1 MDFRTP
7 IDMKLSGIL
16 LQVNTTT
23 DIQLW
28 DILEKGGFLMVILG
42 LLSIVAFYILIE
54 RTLTMNKASKNQ
66 KQFLNHVKEMVVNG
80 DLQGAK
86 TFCAETDTPTARM
99 IEKGLSRVGHSLKD
113 IEVAVENVG
122 KIEVNK
128 LSKNLSVMAT
138 ISGAAPMLGF
148 LGTVTGMIKAFIS
161 IATQEG
167 TVSPKDLAGG
177 IYEAMI
183 TTAAGLAVG
192 IIAYMAY
199 NFLTAKLEKI
209 IHNMEYS
216 SVEFMDLLQEPH
228 TNK

>member
-1 MDFRTP
+1 
-7 IDMKLSGIL
+7 MKLATIL
-16 LQVNTTT
+16 LQADT
-23 DIQLW
+23 IRLW
-28 DILEKGGFLMVILG
+28 DMLQKGGFLMIVLG
-42 LLSIVAFYILIE
+42 LLSLVAFYILIE
-54 RTLTMNKASKNQ
+54 RLLTMHRASKNQ
-66 KQFLNHVKEMVVNG
+66 VEFLGQVKEMVTNG
-80 DLQGAK
+80 DLKGAE
-86 TFCAETDTPTARM
+86 TFCSETDTPTARM
-99 IEKGLSRVGHSLKD
+99 IEKGLSRVGNSLKD

-148 LGTVTGMIKAFIS
+148 LGTVIGMINAFIA

-183 TTAAGLAVG
+183 TTAAGLTVG
-192 IIAYMAY
+192 IIAYMSY
-199 NFLTAKLEKI
+199 NYLTARLEKI

-228 TNK
+228 HK

>member
-1 MDFRTP
+1 MN
-7 IDMKLSGIL
+7 LSGIL
-16 LQVNTTT
+16 LAVDATA
-23 DIQLW
+23 DISLW
-28 DILEKGGFLMVILG
+28 EILEKGGWLMVLLA
-42 LLSIVAFYILIE
+42 LLSLVAVYILIE
-54 RTLTMNKASKNQ
+54 RTLTMHKASKNQ
-66 KQFLNHVKEMVVNG
+66 QQFLSQVKEMVSNG
-80 DLQGAK
+80 DLKGAK
-86 TFCAETDTPTARM
+86 VFCNETDTPTARM

-128 LSKNLSVMAT
+128 LSKNLSAMAT

-192 IIAYMAY
+192 ILAYMAY
-199 NFLTAKLEKI
+199 NYLTSKLEKI

-228 TNK
+228 HK

>member
-1 MDFRTP
+1 MN
-7 IDMKLSGIL
+7 LSGIL
-16 LQVNTTT
+16 LAVDATA
-23 DIQLW
+23 DISLW
-28 DILEKGGFLMVILG
+28 EILEKGGWLMVLLA
-42 LLSIVAFYILIE
+42 LLSLVAVYILIE
-54 RTLTMNKASKNQ
+54 RTLTMHKASKNQ
-66 KQFLNHVKEMVVNG
+66 QQFLSQVKEMVING
-80 DLQGAK
+80 DLKGAK
-86 TFCAETDTPTARM
+86 VFCNETDTPTARM

-128 LSKNLSVMAT
+128 LSKNLSAMAT

-192 IIAYMAY
+192 ILAYMAY
-199 NFLTAKLEKI
+199 NYLTSKLEKI

-228 TNK
+228 HK

>member
-1 MDFRTP
+1 
-7 IDMKLSGIL
+7 
-16 LQVNTTT
+16 
-23 DIQLW
+23 
-28 DILEKGGFLMVILG
+28 
-42 LLSIVAFYILIE
+42 
-54 RTLTMNKASKNQ
+54 
-66 KQFLNHVKEMVVNG
+66 
-80 DLQGAK
+80 
-86 TFCAETDTPTARM
+86 
-99 IEKGLSRVGHSLKD
+99 
-113 IEVAVENVG
+113 
-122 KIEVNK
+122 
-128 LSKNLSVMAT
+128 MAT

-192 IIAYMAY
+192 ILAYMAY
-199 NFLTAKLEKI
+199 NYLTSKLEKI

-228 TNK
+228 HK

>member
-1 MDFRTP
+1 MN
-7 IDMKLSGIL
+7 LSGIL
-16 LQVNTTT
+16 LAADATV

-28 DILEKGGFLMVILG
+28 DILQKGGFLMIVLG
-42 LLSIVAFYILIE
+42 LLSLVAFYILIE
-54 RTLTMNKASKNQ
+54 RTLAMHKASKNQ
-66 KQFLNHVKEMVVNG
+66 EEFLNHVKEMVING
-80 DLQGAK
+80 DLAGAK
-86 TFCAETDTPTARM
+86 VFCAETDTPTARM

-128 LSKNLSVMAT
+128 LSKNLSAMAT

-192 IIAYMAY
+192 IVAYMAY
-199 NFLTAKLEKI
+199 NYLTAKLEKI
-209 IHNMEYS
+209 IYNMEYS

-228 TNK
+228 NK

>member
-1 MDFRTP
+1 MN
-7 IDMKLSGIL
+7 LSGIL
-16 LQVNTTT
+16 LQANTVST
-23 DIQLW
+23 DIHLW
-28 DILEKGGFLMVILG
+28 DILEKGGWLMIILAI
-42 LLSIVAFYILIE
+42 LSLISIFILIE
-54 RTLTMNKASKNQ
+54 RTLTMHKATKNQ
-66 KQFLNHVKEMVVNG
+66 DQFLSQVKEMVQNG
-80 DLQGAK
+80 DLEGAK
-86 TFCAETDTPTARM
+86 TFCSQTDTPTARM

-128 LSKNLSVMAT
+128 LSKNLSAMAT

-192 IIAYMAY
+192 IVAYMAY
-199 NFLTAKLEKI
+199 NYLTAKLEKI

-228 TNK
+228 HK

>member
-1 MDFRTP
+1 MN
-7 IDMKLSGIL
+7 LSGIL
-16 LQVNTTT
+16 LQVNAT
-23 DIQLW
+23 DIQLC
-28 DILEKGGFLMVILG
+28 DILEKGGFLMIILG
-42 LLSIVAFYILIE
+42 LLSVVAFYILIE
-54 RTLTMNKASKNQ
+54 RSLTMHKASKNQ
-66 KQFLNHVKEMVVNG
+66 AHFLSQVKEMVING
-80 DLQGAK
+80 DLQAAK
-86 TFCAETDTPTARM
+86 TFCMDTDTPTARM
-99 IEKGLSRVGHSLKD
+99 IEKGLSRVGNSLKD

-199 NFLTAKLEKI
+199 NYLTAKLEKI
-209 IHNMEYS
+209 IHKMEYS

-228 TNK
+228 NNK